1 MKKNNFK
8 RKNIKVIILC
18 GGKGTR
24 ITEET
29 KAKPK
34 PMIKIGKEPIICH
47 IMRIFKYYGFN
58 DFILAAGYK
67 KKIIENYFKNLK
79 EFPNVKIVNT
89 GKESMTGGR
98 ILRLKKYLKN
108 EKYFFMT
115 YGDGLGDINLIKLLN
130 FHKKHKKIG
139 TVTAVHPPVRF
150 GELKI
155 KKNRVLEFKEKP
167 QAKAGWINGG
177 FFVLSNEIF
186 RYIKNDKTVFE
197 REPLEK
203 ISSKKQLM
211 AYKHNS
217 FWQCMDTLRDKI
229 LLNNLWK
236 KKKAPWKK

>member
-1 MKKNNFK
+1 MKKNRHNK
-8 RKNIKVIILC
+8 KSIKVVILC

-24 ITEET
+24 ISEET
-29 KAKPK
+29 KVKPK
-34 PMIKIGKEPIICH
+34 PMIKIGKDPIICH
-47 IMRIFKYYGFN
+47 IMRIFKHYGFD

-67 KKIIENYFKNLK
+67 KEIISGYFKNLK
-79 EFPNVKIVNT
+79 EFPKVKIINT

-108 EKYFFMT
+108 ENYFFMT
-115 YGDGLGDINLIKLLN
+115 YGDGLGNIDLAKLLN
-130 FHKKHKKIG
+130 FHIRHKKIG

-155 KKNRVLEFKEKP
+155 KKNRVYEFKEKP

-177 FFVLSNEIF
+177 FFVLSKEIF

-203 ISSKKQLM
+203 ISKKKQFM

-217 FWQCMDTLRDKI
+217 FWQCMDTLRDK
-229 LLNNLWK
+229 LYLDEYFK
-236 KKKAPWKK
+236 KNK

>member
-47 IMRIFKYYGFN
+47 IMRIFMYYGFN

-130 FHKKHKKIG
+130 FH
-139 TVTAVHPPVRF
+139 PPVRF

-203 ISSKKQLM
+203 ISSKKQFM